1 MRDRRLQLGTK
12 EPFLTFSSVLCKLRL
27 FLAVGNVFCQRTSQ
41 IIMTFAGLGSDLAI
55 DLGTA
60 NTCVYAL
67 GKGVVV
73 SEPSLIAFNTST
85 GAVEAVG
92 EHARGMLGRTP
103 ERLRPVRP
111 IRDGVIADFDAAEK
125 MLAYFIKKANEQVGG
140 WARPR
145 VVFGVPS
152 QITPVERRAV
162 RESAYRAKVSA
173 VFLVDEPMAAAF
185 GAGLPITEA
194 AGSMII
200 DIGGGTTDIAVISLS
215 GVVISKSVRV
225 AGDAFDDSIIL
236 HLKRRHEVLIGERTA
251 EAIKMQIG
259 SATKLDKPLTMEVKG
274 RHIGKGVPVKVTVCD
289 TEIREAMSE
298 PLKTIVGAVRE
309 TLDHIPPELSADIF
323 DRGVALCGGSVL
335 LRNLDRCLQQETS
348 LPVKIVDQPLSAV
361 VVGAGKMLEDKKL
374 LKRLAA

>member
-1 MRDRRLQLGTK
+1 MC
-12 EPFLTFSSVLCKLRL
+12 FAVSVPNHM
-27 FLAVGNVFCQRTSQ
+27 A
-41 IIMTFAGLGSDLAI
+41 FAGLGTDLAV

-60 NTCVYAL
+60 NTCVFAL

-92 EHARGMLGRTP
+92 DHARNMLGRTP
-103 ERLRPVRP
+103 DRLRAVRP

-125 MLAYFIKKANEQVGG
+125 MLTHFLRKANQQVGG

-162 RESAYRAKVSA
+162 KESAYRAKVSE

-185 GAGLPITEA
+185 GAGLPITEP

-200 DIGGGTTDIAVISLS
+200 DVGGGTTDIAVISLS
-215 GVVISKSVRV
+215 GVVISRSVRV
-225 AGDAFDDSIIL
+225 AGDAFDEAIVL
-236 HLKRRHEVLIGERTA
+236 HMKKRHELLVGERTA
-251 EAIKMQIG
+251 EDIKLQIG
-259 SATKLDKPLTMEVKG
+259 SATKLDQPMTMEVKG
-274 RHIGKGVPVKVTVCD
+274 RHIGKGVPVKVTVND
-289 TEIREAMSE
+289 TEIREAIGE
-298 PLKTIVGAVRE
+298 PLKTIINAVRE
-309 TLDHIPPELSADIF
+309 TMDQIPPELSADIF

-335 LRNLDRCLQQETS
+335 LRNLDRRLREETS
-348 LPVKIVDQPLSAV
+348 LPVLIVEQPLAAV
-361 VVGAGKMLEDKKL
+361 VLGAGKMLEDRKL

>member
-1 MRDRRLQLGTK
+1 MGFSGLGT
-12 EPFLTFSSVLCKLRL
+12 
-27 FLAVGNVFCQRTSQ
+27 
-41 IIMTFAGLGSDLAI
+41 DLAI

-60 NTCVYAL
+60 NTCVFAL

-92 EHARGMLGRTP
+92 EDARGMVGRTP

-125 MLAYFIKKANEQVGG
+125 MLTYFIRKTNQQVGG

-162 RESAYRAKVSA
+162 KESAYRAKVSE
-173 VFLVDEPMAAAF
+173 VYLVDEPMAAAL

-200 DIGGGTTDIAVISLS
+200 DVGGGTTDIAVISLA
-215 GVVISKSVRV
+215 GVVISRSVRV
-225 AGDAFDDSIIL
+225 AGDAFDEAIIQ

-251 EAIKMQIG
+251 EAIKLQIG

-274 RHIGKGVPVKVTVCD
+274 RHIGRGVPVKVNVCD
-289 TEIREAMSE
+289 AEVREAIAE
-298 PLKTIVGAVRE
+298 PLKTIVNAVRE
-309 TLDHIPPELSADIF
+309 TLDQIPPELSADIF

-335 LRNLDRCLQQETS
+335 LRNLDRRLREETQ
-348 LPVKIVDQPLSAV
+348 LPVQVVDQPLSAV
-361 VVGAGKMLEDKKL
+361 VVGAGKMLENKAL

>member
-1 MRDRRLQLGTK
+1 
-12 EPFLTFSSVLCKLRL
+12 
-27 FLAVGNVFCQRTSQ
+27 
-41 IIMTFAGLGSDLAI
+41 MTFAGLGSDLAI

-60 NTCVYAL
+60 NTCVFAQ

-103 ERLRPVRP
+103 DRLRPVRP
-111 IRDGVIADFDAAEK
+111 IRDGVIADFDACEK
-125 MLAYFIKKANEQVGG
+125 MLSYFIKKTNAQVGG

-152 QITPVERRAV
+152 EITPVERRAV
-162 RESAYRAKVSA
+162 KESAYRAKVSE

-225 AGDAFDDSIIL
+225 AGDAFDEAIIL

-251 EAIKMQIG
+251 EAIKMEIG
-259 SATKLDKPLTMEVKG
+259 SATELDKPLTMEVKG

-289 TEIREAMSE
+289 TENPRGDWRTAQ
-298 PLKTIVGAVRE
+298 
-309 TLDHIPPELSADIF
+309 D
-323 DRGVALCGGSVL
+323 DRQ
-335 LRNLDRCLQQETS
+335 RRPRD
-348 LPVKIVDQPLSAV
+348 P
-361 VVGAGKMLEDKKL
+361 
-374 LKRLAA
+374 

>member
-1 MRDRRLQLGTK
+1 
-12 EPFLTFSSVLCKLRL
+12 
-27 FLAVGNVFCQRTSQ
+27 
-41 IIMTFAGLGSDLAI
+41 MTFAGLGHDLAI

-60 NTCVYAL
+60 NTCVFAL
-67 GKGVVV
+67 GKGVII

-103 ERLRPVRP
+103 DRLRPVRP
-111 IRDGVIADFDAAEK
+111 IRDGVIADFDATEK
-125 MLAYFIKKANEQVGG
+125 MLSYFIKKTNEHVGG
-140 WARPR
+140 WTRPR

-162 RESAYRAKVSA
+162 KESAYRAKVSE
-173 VFLVDEPMAAAF
+173 VYLVDEPMAAAL

-225 AGDAFDDSIIL
+225 AGDAFDESIIQ

-251 EAIKMQIG
+251 EDIKLQIG

-274 RHIGKGVPVKVTVCD
+274 RHIGRGVPVKVTVCD
-289 TEIREAMSE
+289 TEIREALGE
-298 PLKTIVGAVRE
+298 PLKTIINAVRE
-309 TLDHIPPELSADIF
+309 TLDQIPPELSADIF
-323 DRGVALCGGSVL
+323 DRGVALCGGTVL
-335 LRNLDRCLQQETS
+335 LRNLDRRLRQETQ
-348 LPVKIVDQPLSAV
+348 LPVKVVDQPLSAV